1 MTRLMTDTLF
11 SQSRAFLFGSN
22 TRFQN
27 RCDLKSKVGRCS
39 GADLGFWEGF
49 ASVLDMTLK
58 HRTKVT
64 MAPRG
69 GRAFL
74 DDGSAAGDHAQNLQS
89 STPWPSQTKEGR
101 RSADHAQYL
110 KSACFTMTMRRI
122 GRFFWVWSF
131 VCCIDAKSMDHVS
144 S

>member
-64 MAPRG
+64 MALRG

-74 DDGSAAGDHAQNLQS
+74 DDGCAAGTITNGAL
-89 STPWPSQTKEGR
+89 SQHHGFRKQR
-101 RSADHAQYL
+101 KRPQQ
-110 KSACFTMTMRRI
+110 R
-122 GRFFWVWSF
+122 
-131 VCCIDAKSMDHVS
+131 
-144 S
+144 